1 MVDVFIRKIAMY
13 PVGCEVNLSDG
24 TIAVVMENNEEYI
37 LRPKVKVIPTGEII
51 DLKKDDSARNLT
63 ILELNL

>member
-1 MVDVFIRKIAMY
+1 MS
-13 PVGCEVNLSDG
+13 LSDG
-24 TIAVVMENNEEYI
+24 RTAVVMENNEEYI